1 MKVLRNARH
10 RAARAAKKK
19 TYIKHL
25 EMVEI
30 NSMLSL
36 QIICMT
42 NFSFEQKCFS
52 ATTEFVDNG
61 NCNSLALDMLVIYY

>member
-1 MKVLRNARH
+1 
-10 RAARAAKKK
+10 
-19 TYIKHL
+19 
-25 EMVEI
+25 MVEI